1 MKGDDISANG
11 TLGGYAMETPHFIVT
26 VLLHYIGA
34 NIMKVSY
41 YRIYRALFPVPFHPF
56 VSSPGSMSL

>member
-11 TLGGYAMETPHFIVT
+11 TLGGYAMETPLLIVT

-41 YRIYRALFPVPFHPF
+41 YRIYFLHPF